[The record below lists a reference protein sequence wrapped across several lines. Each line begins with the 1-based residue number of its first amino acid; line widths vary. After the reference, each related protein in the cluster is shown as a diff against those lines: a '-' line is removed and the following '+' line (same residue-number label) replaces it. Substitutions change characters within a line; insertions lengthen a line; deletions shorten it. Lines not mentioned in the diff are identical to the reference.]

1 MSDHD
6 NSQNK
11 TKKGSVVRLY
21 TPVLLSVPEMED
33 ICHRGGGGVS
43 YFLQLYLYWR
53 LFRSIL
59 HLLACQVELPKAIQ
73 ISVVVSFVY

>member
-6 NSQNK
+6 NSQK
-11 TKKGSVVRLY
+11 KKGSVVRLY

-33 ICHRGGGGVS
+33 ICHRGWGGGS

-53 LFRSIL
+53 SFRSIL

-73 ISVVVSFVY
+73 ISVVVSFVC